1 MIGVILEFEPLLYY
15 SKFSAAYFEKDF
27 LKVVFYIN
35 TGSGVTEVT
44 APAPCIQGLPNKQL

>member
-1 MIGVILEFEPLLYY
+1 MIGVILEFKPLLYY

-35 TGSGVTEVT
+35 TGSDVTIGIKAGRSNLTV
-44 APAPCIQGLPNKQL
+44 

>member
-1 MIGVILEFEPLLYY
+1 MIGVILEFKPLLYY

-35 TGSGVTEVT
+35 TGSGVTNINMLGST
-44 APAPCIQGLPNKQL
+44 MLYRIF